1 METIDVHLQDHIIF
15 GYPDYLSMKDCGLL
29 AHILKPEN
37 QVIQTEEAEQ
47 YNPKIIKMKTP
58 FGKGQIKST
67 RLAFT
72 NQNANNIKQTRLML
86 CFSQYRNDTVFF

>member
-47 YNPKIIKMKTP
+47 YNPKIIKETP
-58 FGKGQIKST
+58 FWKGTNKKYSPGFLRIKT
-67 RLAFT
+67 
-72 NQNANNIKQTRLML
+72 QT
-86 CFSQYRNDTVFF
+86 T